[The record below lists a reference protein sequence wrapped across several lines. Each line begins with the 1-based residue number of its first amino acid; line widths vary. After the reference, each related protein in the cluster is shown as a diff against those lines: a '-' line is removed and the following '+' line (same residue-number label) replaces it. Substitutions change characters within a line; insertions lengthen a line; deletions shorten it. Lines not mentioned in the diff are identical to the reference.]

1 MFVALSA
8 GSLRILSY
16 KQSTHSVV
24 LLYSIYI
31 KVSFFVQCIKKQL
44 ITLQNFNTQTCY
56 SQFLWFFSL
65 KFSLKGQIISRIHL
79 ILPNAYKLMCF
90 DRNINGNFWS
100 VIFCWGRQI
109 LISKMTHTSFFFF
122 PLITMDWH
130 AVWSCIHIFHN
141 NMRYRAIFVKYL
153 KKTDR
158 KYNHNLYRKWHR
170 RCLKIRRYN

>member
-1 MFVALSA
+1 MFFKGIEAFISDQWLDVSFFFLIS
-8 GSLRILSY
+8 
-16 KQSTHSVV
+16 
-24 LLYSIYI
+24 I
-31 KVSFFVQCIKKQL
+31 KVSFFIQYTKMQL
-44 ITLQNFNTQTCY
+44 ITVKNFNIQTCC
-56 SQFLWFFSL
+56 SQFLGFFSL
-65 KFSLKGQIISRIHL
+65 KCRYKGQIISRIHL
-79 ILPNAYKLMCF
+79 ILPNAYELMCF

-109 LISKMTHTSFFFF
+109 LISKMTHASFSFF